1 MDSDYE
7 TAHYYIDDT
16 LLLKFLITRY
26 TEMLGSD
33 EPKLDPIWAG
43 LGLTG
48 LHQNRELE
56 NAFNILI
63 SSGSYTVQE
72 ALTIS
77 TDLFWVELQR
87 LEAVDT
93 TDYLGKSVERRP
105 LSRRTA
111 RKFLFWSWREGRKM
125 SIKQDFRFYSI
136 WEVVAWRALNSD
148 EYIKGFEQKCLFSSV
163 PQEEKLDQGLQI
175 VKAALFRRRIDSN
188 SFLHDMLKTGTPID
202 KETQE

>member
-1 MDSDYE
+1 MNKDHE
-7 TAHYYIDDT
+7 TSHYYIEDT
-16 LLLKFLITRY
+16 LLLHFLITRF
-26 TEMLGSD
+26 TEMLSSD
-33 EPKLDPIWAG
+33 GPKLDPIWAG

-56 NAFNILI
+56 DAFSILI
-63 SSGSYTVQE
+63 SSASYSVE
-72 ALTIS
+72 EVLTIS
-77 TDLFWVELQR
+77 IDLFLVELQR
-87 LEAVDT
+87 LEAVDA

-125 SIKQDFRFYSI
+125 KQEQDFRFYPI

-148 EYIKGFEQKCLFSSV
+148 EYIQGFEQRCLFPTF